1 MSAIVFDELAL
12 YIEETRQD
20 EETAPVFS
28 LANLVN
34 FYQSRM
40 EQLGIQL
47 DTRVH
52 STQLKQ
58 RLLSQFPDIYQ
69 EERHSD
75 GI

>member
-20 EETAPVFS
+20 ETAPVFS

-69 EERHSD
+69 EETF
-75 GI
+75 